1 MIIRVIN
8 HHHHNHYHY
17 HKASERKWP
26 NRTKEEE
33 EEEEEQKNKQN
44 DVKAGVQQT
53 VCVQY
58 IKVLL
63 LLPRLNW
70 TGKGKSPTPA
80 GTRRLFIHF
89 LFFSLSLIFTSLPPV
104 CHLQSL
110 ACAIYFI
117 LPHTAFR
124 VPACSS
130 ESAVAAWNSTSDQQR
145 QCSFWFTLSLSLF
158 SLVCPFRARSLARSH
173 CAHCVFGTVTGNEFG
188 KSVLSAHYCV
198 HCVHGNDQV
207 QRRQRRQNLNT

>member
-1 MIIRVIN
+1 MCACLQGDHISAQFNVSTPPPPAKVIIRVIN

-89 LFFSLSLIFTSLPPV
+89 LF
-104 CHLQSL
+104 
-110 ACAIYFI
+110 
-117 LPHTAFR
+117 
-124 VPACSS
+124 
-130 ESAVAAWNSTSDQQR
+130 
-145 QCSFWFTLSLSLF
+145 LSLSHLYQPTTCVPSSITSLCYILHPPTHCF
-158 SLVCPFRARSLARSH
+158 SGAS
-173 CAHCVFGTVTGNEFG
+173 VF
-188 KSVLSAHYCV
+188 
-198 HCVHGNDQV
+198 
-207 QRRQRRQNLNT
+207 QRVGSRRMEQHQ